1 MLVQPKKTPTLKGNW
16 PPKKS
21 DNWAMLGLN
30 KDFGKCFGA
39 LCCVQQLRGAV
50 LELGLVQQ
58 ALAKFF
64 EADLIAQAS
73 DVANQDLNTRLLLAC
88 SSSTAG
94 KIA

>member
-1 MLVQPKKTPTLKGNW
+1 MWALATIFTMPSQSVLRTLVMLIQPKKNSNTKKNW

-30 KDFGKCFGA
+30 KDFGKCFEA

-58 ALAKFF
+58 ALA
-64 EADLIAQAS
+64 
-73 DVANQDLNTRLLLAC
+73 
-88 SSSTAG
+88 
-94 KIA
+94 